1 MGRVAAPMGAC
12 GWRSSHQK
20 KASMR
25 EVCFIEREHSN
36 GWAAQPPWRAQA
48 PAQQRAPGRPATPSF
63 SATLRPL
70 PGQREP
76 SPARLM
82 AVRFCNCLV
91 TRWQL
96 VPGSPGSLRMV
107 GETLVWSICLILQ
120 VADIER
126 LRWQA
131 RGCRA
136 SALQSRQQP
145 ARKTG
150 ILVPKMNTLYSFCTH
165 AIRTEW

>member
-1 MGRVAAPMGAC
+1 MGGEIASNKGQQEGSLFQRAVSIRTVELRNRRGGCRRLRSSARPAGCHPLVLGYAAPPPGTA
-12 GWRSSHQK
+12 RSV
-20 KASMR
+20 ASASDGCP
-25 EVCFIEREHSN
+25 V
-36 GWAAQPPWRAQA
+36 
-48 PAQQRAPGRPATPSF
+48 
-63 SATLRPL
+63 
-70 PGQREP
+70 
-76 SPARLM
+76 
-82 AVRFCNCLV
+82 VNCLV

-145 ARKTG
+145 ARKAG
-150 ILVPKMNTLYSFCTH
+150 IRVHKMTTLYSFCTQS
-165 AIRTEW
+165 